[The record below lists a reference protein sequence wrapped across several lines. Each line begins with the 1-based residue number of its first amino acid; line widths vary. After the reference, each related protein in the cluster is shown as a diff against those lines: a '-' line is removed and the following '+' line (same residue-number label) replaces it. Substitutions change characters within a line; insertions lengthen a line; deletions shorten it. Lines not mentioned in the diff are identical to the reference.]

1 MNHYKAMIVDSNDEV
16 IASISASS
24 LESLEEQMHK
34 LKSFEDKL
42 TMLDQ
47 IDDYGERVENDEPE
61 IRKYGSG
68 PTDDVNDRS
77 EDYPL
82 GGNLEPYDIANDR

>member
-1 MNHYKAMIVDSNDEV
+1 MNYEARITNDSGET
-16 IASISASS
+16 IALISALSF
-24 LESLEEQMHK
+24 ESLEEQLHK